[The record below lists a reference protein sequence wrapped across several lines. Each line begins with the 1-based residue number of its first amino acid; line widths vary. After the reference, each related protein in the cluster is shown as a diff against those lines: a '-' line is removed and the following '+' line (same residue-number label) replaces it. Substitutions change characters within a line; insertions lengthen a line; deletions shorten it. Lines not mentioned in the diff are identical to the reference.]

1 MTFFPPCFFDRRFF
15 FLIFHGEK
23 FCTLVN
29 CKVFSFSLTVVIF
42 ANFKKSSSLF
52 LFSHFPRSSFS
63 ENLKSVAITGS
74 HGSVLKRKA

>member
-1 MTFFPPCFFDRRFF
+1 M
-15 FLIFHGEK
+15 
-23 FCTLVN
+23 
-29 CKVFSFSLTVVIF
+29 IF

-74 HGSVLKRKA
+74 HGSVLKRKALAFALRELFRDLMTSRDMCLQTVRNTL